1 MRILPKLHI
10 RDIITRPAPCFMN
23 KANGQLLRI
32 TFISTYPPRKCGIAT
47 YTRDLVEQ
55 LQKQNNSVE
64 IIALNNKKE
73 GFNYPS
79 IVTSTIEKDNRK
91 DYLVTAKRINA
102 SDMDIVHIQHEYGI
116 FGGSDGEYILDF
128 ARALK
133 KPFVV
138 TFHTTLKTPSQ
149 RQMFIIRE
157 LTRLSHG
164 VITMKEIGK
173 DRLTSIYGLNGRDI
187 SIIFHGVPDMDH
199 LQKEEMKNKLGFS
212 GRFIL
217 MTSNLISSNKGIEYA
232 IQALPAIF
240 KKIPQ
245 VLLLIVG
252 ETHPQVKEQEGE
264 VYREA
269 LQKLVKQLGVE
280 KHVRFVNQY
289 LPIDTLKEYFA
300 SADVVITP
308 YFDAEQITS
317 GTLAYAIGAG
327 KVCIATPFIYAKNML
342 KNNRGILVSFK
353 DAGEIASE
361 VLAIY
366 AHPRKRKTLEK
377 RAYTFGKQMR
387 WPKIAKK
394 HSVLYKSL
402 LQKEQNREKVVMSY
416 IKNPIDIAYLSAIT
430 NTIGILQHTHESIP
444 DTRFGYSTDD
454 NARALI
460 TVSALYKKNP
470 SQQLLSLLKGY
481 LGFLY
486 FAQEENG
493 KFHTFLG
500 ADNKWLDS
508 ETVND
513 AFGKAVWALGFF
525 LYSCPDSPFAASAN
539 TMFRKTLVHL
549 PFITSIRTV
558 AFVMLGLY
566 FYHAAFEDQKDTAD
580 IAYNLLKRLAGFLVE
595 KYNQEKQNDWQW
607 FEKTVTYDNF
617 RLPQALFLAYLATK
631 ENKYKI
637 IAEKTLAFLLDCN
650 YDKERNFFDFIGQ
663 DGWFVKGKK
672 KADFDQQPLEPA
684 AAVNTLV
691 LAYEVTQKKI
701 YLDKAIE
708 SFAWFFGKNRN
719 HITMINELTRGIYD
733 GLTPVGVNENQGS
746 ESIICF
752 LLAHIDLQG
761 AIKKD

>member
-1 MRILPKLHI
+1 MRNLSKLHI
-10 RDIITRPAPCFMN
+10 RGIITFPAPCLMN
-23 KANGQLLRI
+23 KIPSLRV

-64 IIALNNKKE
+64 IVALDGNKKE
-73 GFNYPS
+73 RFDYPS
-79 IVTSTIEKDNRK
+79 IVTATIEKDNRK
-91 DYLVTAKRINA
+91 DYVATAEKINI
-102 SDMDIVHIQHEYGI
+102 SNTDIVHIQHEYGI
-116 FGGSDGEYILDF
+116 FGGSDGEYVLDF
-128 ARALK
+128 ARTLR

-157 LTRLSHG
+157 LTRLSRG

-173 DRLTSIYGLNGRDI
+173 DRLTSIYGVNGRDI

-199 LQKEEMKNKLGFS
+199 LQKEEMKNKLGF
-212 GRFIL
+212 GKRFIL

-232 IQALPAIF
+232 IQALPTII

-245 VLLLIVG
+245 ILLLIVG
-252 ETHPQVKEQEGE
+252 ETHPQVKEKEGE
-264 VYREA
+264 AYREM
-269 LQKLVKQLGVE
+269 LQELVKGLGVGN
-280 KHVRFVNQY
+280 HVQFVNQY
-289 LPIDTLKEYFA
+289 LSIDSLKEYFA
-300 SADVVITP
+300 AADIVITP

-327 KVCIATPFIYAKNML
+327 KVCISTPFIYAKHML
-342 KNNRGILVSFK
+342 KNNRGILVPFREAK
-353 DAGEIASE
+353 AIASE
-361 VLAIY
+361 VLTIY
-366 AHPRKRKTLEK
+366 AHPRKKQTLEK

-394 HSVLYKSL
+394 HTALYESL

-416 IKNPIDIAYLSAIT
+416 IKNPIDITYLSAIT

-444 DTRFGYSTDD
+444 DTKFGYSTDD

-460 TVSALYKKNP
+460 VVSALYRKNP

-493 KFHTFLG
+493 KFHTFLSP
-500 ADNKWLDS
+500 DNKWLDS

-513 AFGKAVWALGFF
+513 AFGKAVWSLGFF

-539 TMFRKTLVHL
+539 TMFQKTLTHL
-549 PFITSIRTV
+549 PSIISIRTI

-566 FYHAAFEDQKDTAD
+566 YYYTAFEDQKDTAD
-580 IAYNLLKRLAGFLVE
+580 IAYNLLKKLADFLVE

-617 RLPQALFLAYLATK
+617 RLPQALFFAYLATK
-631 ENKYKI
+631 EDKYKT
-637 IAEKTLAFLLDCN
+637 IAEEILSFLLDCN

-663 DGWFVKGKK
+663 NGWYVKGKK
-672 KADFDQQPLEPA
+672 KVDFDQQPLEPA
-684 AAVNTLV
+684 AAVCALT
-691 LAYEVTQKKI
+691 LAYKITRKKI

-719 HITMINELTRGIYD
+719 HTTMINELTKGIYD
-733 GLTPVGVNENQGS
+733 GLTTVGVNENQGS
-746 ESIICF
+746 ESIACF
-752 LLAHIDLQG
+752 LLAHIDLKE